1 MQLKDRLS
9 ARCIMPSIRGRIFHA
24 VAACVRIPMLP
35 LCRHA
40 VARLE
45 FLCVETLLSEAR
57 REPMLDLALFIGF
70 ALICLYIAYER
81 LSNRL

>member
-1 MQLKDRLS
+1 MQLKARLS
-9 ARCIMPSIRGRIFHA
+9 ARCIIPPIRGRIFYA

-40 VARLE
+40 VGRLE
-45 FLCVETLLSEAR
+45 FLCVETVLSEAR